1 VEVSGPL
8 RNDLA
13 AYANGDLTQDE
24 LHLTKIEGI
33 VQMRPQF
40 HHLDAKTQVE
50 RNKAR
55 RDREAEAPRPMEQA
69 RAVQMINR
77 AADADGFDSGKT
89 RELLQAVQDESWVNL
104 QYYDEDVRPLTP
116 AL

>member
-1 VEVSGPL
+1 M
-8 RNDLA
+8 
-13 AYANGDLTQDE
+13 TQDE

-55 RDREAEAPRPMEQA
+55 RDREAEVPRPMEQA

-77 AADADGFDSGKT
+77 AADADSFESGTTK
-89 RELLQAVQDESWVNL
+89 ELLQAAQDESWVTL
-104 QYYDEDVRPLTP
+104 QYYDEDVETWRRYCSI
-116 AL
+116 AHD